1 MEGNKAVK
9 YLRFLL
15 LSIAFLFV
23 AVMAVSLFIPSRVR
37 ISKAIN
43 VKTTIEKVE
52 KQVGEMQRWK
62 EWNPFFSK
70 VADKII
76 YKDTVDA
83 VPQAM
88 EINGTT
94 IRWQQKEADEYIA
107 SMQRAGRKDVLNG
120 WKSIAH
126 PGTDSLTLQWYM
138 DFQLNWYP
146 WEKLG
151 SILYERIYAANM
163 ELGLTN
169 LKVALEK

>member
-15 LSIAFLFV
+15 LSIALLFA
-23 AVMAVSLFIPSRVR
+23 AVMAVSLLIPSRVR

-43 VKTTIEKVE
+43 VKTTMDKVE
-52 KQVGEMQRWK
+52 KQVGDMQRWK
-62 EWNPFFSK
+62 DWNPFFTK
-70 VADKII
+70 VADKIV
-76 YKDTVDA
+76 YKDAIDS
-83 VPQAM
+83 VPQVM

-94 IRWQQKEADEYIA
+94 ILWQQKKSDEYIA
-107 SMQRAGRKDVLNG
+107 AMQRPGKKAVLNG
-120 WKSIAH
+120 WKSIEHA
-126 PGTDSLTLQWYM
+126 GTDSLTVQWYM

-169 LKVALEK
+169 LKAVLEK